1 MKQWGCDMLKIYCI
15 VFTALYSWFVLYC
28 HVVVNMSPR
37 DAMKWLYGF
46 IVLILWWE
54 WPLFSSTFWP
64 VPSVGLD
71 RYRSWQDLYMVTFP
85 SYDLQRSRS
94 GRHYV
99 MVCVWV
105 RERDAKIIS
114 SPYFFLFL
122 YPTPLSLSFFF
133 LVVWSNV
140 QEFFADFRSCARQH
154 WKSTWTSF
162 SEMSQPPSLLA
173 K

>member
-1 MKQWGCDMLKIYCI
+1 MI
-15 VFTALYSWFVLYC
+15 VW
-28 HVVVNMSPR
+28 
-37 DAMKWLYGF
+37 F

-71 RYRSWQDLYMVTFP
+71 RYSGWQDLYMVTFP

-105 RERDAKIIS
+105 REREGCKKYFSSSKSS

-122 YPTPLSLSFFF
+122 YPPPLSLSLSFWSYDLIFKNF
-133 LVVWSNV
+133 SLTFEVVHDNTESRHEPPLARCRNHLRYL
-140 QEFFADFRSCARQH
+140 QNKQTASCRNRKLSTARH
-154 WKSTWTSF
+154 RTGWR
-162 SEMSQPPSLLA
+162 
-173 K
+173 